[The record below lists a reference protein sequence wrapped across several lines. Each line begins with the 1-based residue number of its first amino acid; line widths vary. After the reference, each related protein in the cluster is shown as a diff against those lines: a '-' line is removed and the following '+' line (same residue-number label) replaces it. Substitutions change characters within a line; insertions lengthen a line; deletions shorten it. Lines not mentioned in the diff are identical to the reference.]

1 MNIVSKISAATL
13 LLFSSSSCNAQIKN
27 AKTEIVKIY
36 GNCEM
41 CEKTIETAGNV
52 KKVANVEWNK
62 DSKMATITYDSI
74 KTNQDEI
81 LKRIA
86 LAGYDSDKF
95 LAPDDVYSKL
105 AGCCQYERVKKTA
118 IVSTAVIEDHSM
130 HNQENVVETKQ
141 EVNQLKTIFESYFA
155 LKDALVKSD
164 GKLVSTLAKDVLANI
179 NSVKMEKLSSEEHT
193 VWMKVMSSLKS
204 NTEKIVATTI
214 IEKQRVVFMDLSAN
228 FYALLK
234 VSKQDYSI
242 YYQNCPMKTTQCTIK
257 KTYEVNQLKKKVSFK
272 NSDGK
277 LVSTFVAVKMEK
289 LSSEEHTVWMKV
301 MSSLKSNTEKI
312 VATTIIEKQRVVFMD
327 LSANFYALLK
337 VSKQD
342 YSIYYQNCP
351 MYNDGKGA
359 NWLSKENAV
368 KNPYY
373 GSQMLTCGK
382 TVETIK

>member
-1 MNIVSKISAATL
+1 MNLISKISAATI
-13 LLFSSSSCNAQIKN
+13 LLFSFSSCNAQIKN
-27 AKTEIVKIY
+27 TKTESVKIY

-41 CEKTIETAGNV
+41 CEKTIETAGSV
-52 KKVANVEWNK
+52 KKIANVDWNK
-62 DSKMATITYDSI
+62 DSKMATITYDST

-105 AGCCQYERVKKTA
+105 AGCCQYERVNKTA

-242 YYQNCPMKTTQCTIK
+242 YYQNCPM
-257 KTYEVNQLKKKVSFK
+257 
-272 NSDGK
+272 
-277 LVSTFVAVKMEK
+277 
-289 LSSEEHTVWMKV
+289 
-301 MSSLKSNTEKI
+301 
-312 VATTIIEKQRVVFMD
+312 
-327 LSANFYALLK
+327 
-337 VSKQD
+337 
-342 YSIYYQNCP
+342 
-351 MYNDGKGA
+351 YNDGKGA

>member
-1 MNIVSKISAATL
+1 MNLISKISAATI
-13 LLFSSSSCNAQIKN
+13 LLFSFSSCNAQIKN
-27 AKTEIVKIY
+27 TKTESVKIY

-41 CEKTIETAGNV
+41 CEKTIETAGSV
-52 KKVANVEWNK
+52 KKIANVDWNK
-62 DSKMATITYDSI
+62 DSKMATITYDST

-86 LAGYDSDKF
+86 LAGYDGDKF

-105 AGCCQYERVKKTA
+105 AGCCQYERVNKTA

-242 YYQNCPMKTTQCTIK
+242 YYQNCPM
-257 KTYEVNQLKKKVSFK
+257 
-272 NSDGK
+272 
-277 LVSTFVAVKMEK
+277 
-289 LSSEEHTVWMKV
+289 
-301 MSSLKSNTEKI
+301 
-312 VATTIIEKQRVVFMD
+312 
-327 LSANFYALLK
+327 
-337 VSKQD
+337 
-342 YSIYYQNCP
+342 
-351 MYNDGKGA
+351 YNDGKGA

>member
-242 YYQNCPMKTTQCTIK
+242 YYQNCPM
-257 KTYEVNQLKKKVSFK
+257 
-272 NSDGK
+272 
-277 LVSTFVAVKMEK
+277 
-289 LSSEEHTVWMKV
+289 
-301 MSSLKSNTEKI
+301 
-312 VATTIIEKQRVVFMD
+312 
-327 LSANFYALLK
+327 
-337 VSKQD
+337 
-342 YSIYYQNCP
+342 
-351 MYNDGKGA
+351 YNDGKGA
-359 NWLSKENAV
+359 NWLSKESAV

-373 GSQMLTCGK
+373 GSQMLT
-382 TVETIK
+382 

>member
-27 AKTEIVKIY
+27 AKTESVKIY

-204 NTEKIVATTI
+204 NTEKIA
-214 IEKQRVVFMDLSAN
+214 
-228 FYALLK
+228 
-234 VSKQDYSI
+234 
-242 YYQNCPMKTTQCTIK
+242 
-257 KTYEVNQLKKKVSFK
+257 
-272 NSDGK
+272 
-277 LVSTFVAVKMEK
+277 
-289 LSSEEHTVWMKV
+289 
-301 MSSLKSNTEKI
+301 
-312 VATTIIEKQRVVFMD
+312 ATTIIEKQRVVFMD

>member
-1 MNIVSKISAATL
+1 MNLISKISAATI
-13 LLFSSSSCNAQIKN
+13 LLFSFSSCNAQIKN
-27 AKTEIVKIY
+27 TKTESVKIY

-41 CEKTIETAGNV
+41 CEKTIETAGSV
-52 KKVANVEWNK
+52 KKIANVDWNK
-62 DSKMATITYDSI
+62 DTKMATITYDST

-204 NTEKIVATTI
+204 NTEKIA
-214 IEKQRVVFMDLSAN
+214 
-228 FYALLK
+228 
-234 VSKQDYSI
+234 
-242 YYQNCPMKTTQCTIK
+242 
-257 KTYEVNQLKKKVSFK
+257 
-272 NSDGK
+272 
-277 LVSTFVAVKMEK
+277 
-289 LSSEEHTVWMKV
+289 
-301 MSSLKSNTEKI
+301 
-312 VATTIIEKQRVVFMD
+312 ATTIIEKQRVVFMD

-359 NWLSKENAV
+359 NWLSKENTV

>member
-1 MNIVSKISAATL
+1 MNLISKISAATI
-13 LLFSSSSCNAQIKN
+13 LLFSFSSCNAQIKN
-27 AKTEIVKIY
+27 TKTESVKIY

-41 CEKTIETAGNV
+41 CEKTIETAGSV
-52 KKVANVEWNK
+52 KKIANVDWNK
-62 DSKMATITYDSI
+62 DTKMATITYDST

-105 AGCCQYERVKKTA
+105 AGCCQYERVNKTA

-193 VWMKVMSSLKS
+193 VWMKVMSSLES
-204 NTEKIVATTI
+204 NTEKIA
-214 IEKQRVVFMDLSAN
+214 
-228 FYALLK
+228 
-234 VSKQDYSI
+234 
-242 YYQNCPMKTTQCTIK
+242 
-257 KTYEVNQLKKKVSFK
+257 
-272 NSDGK
+272 
-277 LVSTFVAVKMEK
+277 
-289 LSSEEHTVWMKV
+289 
-301 MSSLKSNTEKI
+301 
-312 VATTIIEKQRVVFMD
+312 ATTIIEKQRVVFMD

>member
-141 EVNQLKTIFESYFA
+141 EVNQLKTIFENYFA

-179 NSVKMEKLSSEEHT
+179 NS
-193 VWMKVMSSLKS
+193 
-204 NTEKIVATTI
+204 
-214 IEKQRVVFMDLSAN
+214 
-228 FYALLK
+228 
-234 VSKQDYSI
+234 
-242 YYQNCPMKTTQCTIK
+242 
-257 KTYEVNQLKKKVSFK
+257 
-272 NSDGK
+272 
-277 LVSTFVAVKMEK
+277 VKMEK